1 MIYIIEGN
9 TGAGKT
15 TFINTLSGFEI
26 RKLGLSSL
34 QEIQDTLSNVNGD
47 VVFDRLFGLSWLN
60 KTDDEILELN
70 EYLKTVPNLV
80 CYKFMVDEATS
91 LERYIDKKKT
101 ILGREICEQEKVIFS
116 QTVHR
121 QYEGFIR
128 LFKLMDVFKERKE
141 QPK

>member
-70 EYLKTVPNLV
+70 EYLK
-80 CYKFMVDEATS
+80 
-91 LERYIDKKKT
+91 
-101 ILGREICEQEKVIFS
+101 
-116 QTVHR
+116 
-121 QYEGFIR
+121 
-128 LFKLMDVFKERKE
+128 KE
-141 QPK
+141 

>member
-1 MIYIIEGN
+1 MIYIIEGII
-9 TGAGKT
+9 GAGKT
-15 TFINTLSGFEI
+15 TFANSLKGYEI

-47 VVFDRLFGLSWLN
+47 VVFDKLFGLSWLN

-121 QYEGFIR
+121 QYIGFNR
-128 LFKLMDVFKERKE
+128 LFSLMDVFIEKE
-141 QPK
+141 

>member
-1 MIYIIEGN
+1 MIYIIEGI

-15 TFINTLSGFEI
+15 TFANSLKGYEI

-47 VVFDRLFGLSWLN
+47 VVFDKLFGLSSWLN

-121 QYEGFIR
+121 QYIGFNR
-128 LFKLMDVFKERKE
+128 LFSLMDVFIEKE
-141 QPK
+141 

>member
-91 LERYIDKKKT
+91 LERYIDKKNGC
-101 ILGREICEQEKVIFS
+101 L
-116 QTVHR
+116 
-121 QYEGFIR
+121 Y
-128 LFKLMDVFKERKE
+128 RKGII
-141 QPK
+141 